1 MSSCDNSNIKQN
13 YIVTNINEFDT
24 LTACTGIWTSNIYGC
39 SPITIQDQLKLNSV
53 NINNSLNNLL
63 VIDNLTGLIQYRDI
77 NSISSGITISG
88 TNGITNF
95 EYDQKNTFTITRSDN
110 LKFFAKIDSV
120 TGFTVNGNIVITG
133 NSEIGGDIIPTNDG
147 TSNIG
152 SQSKRF
158 RNINTIS
165 GTSSVWTSTSK
176 IITPEINLG
185 LDILGN
191 QRIITADNSIIQED
205 VLNGGTF

>member
-77 NSISSGITISG
+77 NTISSGITISG

>member
-77 NSISSGITISG
+77 NTISSGITISG

-110 LKFFAKIDSV
+110 LKLFAKIDSV